1 MDNDKKPIYPDLN
14 NVWTAASNRN
24 QRAVERGYSLNIIA
38 HNMGIVAESMI
49 EQQKINLRNTDLLKQ
64 INDQMKSIKK
74 SLEEINKRRIVVQR

>member
-14 NVWTAASNRN
+14 NAWAAVTS
-24 QRAVERGYSLNIIA
+24 GSPSNIIA
-38 HNMGIVAESMI
+38 HNMGIVAASMI
-49 EQQKINLRNTDLLKQ
+49 EQQKINLRNADLLKQ

>member
-14 NVWTAASNRN
+14 NVWVASSNT
-24 QRAVERGYSLNIIA
+24 YSSNIIA
-38 HNMGIVAESMI
+38 HNMGIVAASMI
-49 EQQKINLRNTDLLKQ
+49 EQQKINLRNAELLKQ